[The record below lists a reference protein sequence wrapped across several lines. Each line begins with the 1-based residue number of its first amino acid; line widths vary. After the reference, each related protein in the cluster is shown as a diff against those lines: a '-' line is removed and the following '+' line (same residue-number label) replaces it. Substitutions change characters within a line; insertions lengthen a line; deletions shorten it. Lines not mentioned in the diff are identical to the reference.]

1 MIVNCSAEIKR
12 LVYQNNVAKGKEM
25 IACYPWYLTA
35 VNENSE
41 LMKDG
46 RFWKLFKLSIMDFVD
61 IKESDSVVINSVEYS
76 VKWIAE
82 RVGWGL
88 VLTTVVLEKWQ

>member
-12 LVYQNNVAKGKEM
+12 LVYQNNVAIGKEM
-25 IACYPWYLTA
+25 IARYSWYLTA

-88 VLTTVVLEKWQ
+88 VLTTVILEKWQ

>member
-12 LVYQNNVAKGKEM
+12 LVYQNNVAKGKKM
-25 IACYPWYLTA
+25 IARYPWYLTV
-35 VNENSE
+35 VNENSD